1 MSIWNITC
9 DTHNKKYFIELS
21 ENFRFQ
27 YVDIAFKSVMLLDDE
42 SNSEKKTVKIMR
54 AKPRADR

>member
-1 MSIWNITC
+1 M
-9 DTHNKKYFIELS
+9 S